1 MYLCIDFE
9 KIKTMLREDTIKKF
23 DELNLVDL
31 YNNGETFTS
40 LGKKYHVW
48 YGAAKEYLIQHGVK
62 IREDK
67 KRPELRET
75 PPVGQKF
82 GQWTVISD
90 KIKIGHDRSINWEV
104 QCDCGRKTFRT
115 ASALKAGST
124 KRCKSCARRPYLRDG
139 TLLSTIAI
147 NAYNRII
154 NGLNTREKLKD
165 MEFNITPK
173 FIDDLLSKNHYCAL
187 SGIDLSFDIS
197 KQMNDQNLSI
207 DRIDSSKG
215 YTMDNVQLVDKK
227 INMMKGT
234 LSNEEF
240 IDLCKKVAE
249 HNK

>member
-1 MYLCIDFE
+1 MY
-9 KIKTMLREDTIKKF
+9 
-23 DELNLVDL
+23 NS
-31 YNNGETFTS
+31 GETFTS

-67 KRPELRET
+67 KRPELREI

-115 ASALKAGST
+115 ASVLKAGST

-215 YTMDNVQLVDKK
+215 YTMDNIQLVDKK

-249 HNK
+249 YNK